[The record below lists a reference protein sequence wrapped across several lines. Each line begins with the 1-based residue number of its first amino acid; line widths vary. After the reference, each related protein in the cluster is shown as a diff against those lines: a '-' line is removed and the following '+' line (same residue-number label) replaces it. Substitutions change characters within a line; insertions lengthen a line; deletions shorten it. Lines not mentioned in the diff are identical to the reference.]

1 MDWPRRNKPESVLL
15 HPTNPDSAMLH
26 RGYKKT
32 CEIEDFWFSSHP
44 DFASLHRG
52 YKKTCEIE
60 DFWFS
65 SHPDFASLVGDTRK
79 HTKSKISG
87 FLVLLILRQG
97 YV

>member
-44 DFASLHRG
+44 DFASL
-52 YKKTCEIE
+52 
-60 DFWFS
+60 
-65 SHPDFASLVGDTRK
+65 VGDTRK

-87 FLVLLILRQG
+87 NYLACQI
-97 YV
+97 